1 MALAAAGVLS
11 LVQPAQAVSGSKTG
25 TVLTAGEWTGLSG
38 VASAA
43 SGVTGNAF
51 WAACMADRAALANN
65 QAPQALSRFMTSPLN
80 GVDGIVVD
88 LGSNVLKAGAAI
100 NVKIA
105 GPGSIA
111 LATVPLTKVPGGV
124 FTQDQPIPLYD
135 FDLSFFS
142 TPAKASKGSNIPG
155 SGCTDQNPGGSATNP
170 CYSHSS
176 DADESTTCIKGGTDG
191 YGARYILA
199 TLSLNIPI
207 NKDKGPRPGPVP
219 YTLTW
224 TY

>member
-11 LVQPAQAVSGSKTG
+11 MVQPAQAVSGSKTG

-38 VASAA
+38 EASAA

-65 QAPQALSRFMTSPLN
+65 QAPQALSKFMSSPLN

-88 LGSNVLKAGAAI
+88 LGGNVLQKGAPI
-100 NVKIA
+100 SVKIA
-105 GPGSIA
+105 GPGSVA
-111 LATVPLTKVPGGV
+111 VTTVPLTKVPGGL

-142 TPAKASKGSNIPG
+142 APAKASKGSNIPG
-155 SGCTDQNPGGSATNP
+155 SGCTDQNPGNSTTA

-176 DADESTTCIKGGTDG
+176 DADEQTNCINGAADG

-199 TLSLNIPI
+199 TLSLNIPV